1 MNTPIIPTTDI
12 VEQLATV
19 ETVMTDLLDSLEKIQ
34 FENDETDTLVSKLQ
48 DVISAR
54 QILIGQLVTDSQF
67 EDRIYLQAQADKTT
81 EFEHRAKKVLADREA
96 LLRGMRKGK
105 RQTNLYKTIDSNR

>member
-1 MNTPIIPTTDI
+1 MKTTLTI
-12 VEQLATV
+12 TAEVIEQLATV
-19 ETVMTDLLDSLEKIQ
+19 DSVMTDLLDKLEKIQ